1 MSGRT
6 IRFYFDFISPY
17 AYLAWTQIRALAA
30 RHEAEV
36 EPVPV
41 LFAALLN
48 AHGTKGPAEVPAK
61 RLWVFRDTFRHAAY
75 LNLPF
80 APPPA
85 HPFNRLLALRV
96 SSTEL
101 PPGARLDLIDRLFR
115 ATWGGGPGVIDPV
128 VVSMLIAE
136 GGLDPER
143 VMAEAATSAVKDRV
157 RANTDHAIS
166 LDVFGVPTMEVGDER
181 FWGFDSLI
189 HVERHLEGR
198 DPMRDV
204 DLERWRN
211 LPAASHRTVK

>member
-1 MSGRT
+1 MTSRT

-17 AYLAWTQIRALAA
+17 AYLAWTQIRGLAA
-30 RHEAEV
+30 RHGAEV

-61 RLWVFRDTFRHAAY
+61 RSWVFRDTYRHAAY

-85 HPFNRLLALRV
+85 HPFNPLLALRV
-96 SSTEL
+96 ASTDL
-101 PPGARLDLIDRLFR
+101 PREPRLDLIDRLFR
-115 ATWGGGPGVIDPV
+115 ATWGGGPGVIDPA
-128 VVSMLIAE
+128 VVSALIAE
-136 GGLDPER
+136 GGLDSER
-143 VMAEAATSAVKDRV
+143 VMAEAASTPVKDRV
-157 RANTDHAIS
+157 RADTDHAIS

-189 HVERHLEGR
+189 HVEQHLLGR
-198 DPMRDV
+198 DPLRDV
-204 DLERWRN
+204 DLARWRD
-211 LPAASHRTVK
+211 LPAASHRNVK